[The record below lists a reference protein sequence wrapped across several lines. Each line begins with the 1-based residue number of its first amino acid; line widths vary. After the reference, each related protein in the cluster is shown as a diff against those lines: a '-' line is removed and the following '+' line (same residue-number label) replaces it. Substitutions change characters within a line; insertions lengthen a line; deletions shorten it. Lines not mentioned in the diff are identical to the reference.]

1 MFLSGTLLAKEPG
14 TASRKRHRKHSF
26 AITAGETPEAARGVD
41 VSDLKCFFF
50 TRLVVMGVGNRCVP
64 YGGLGCFCRAPYWP
78 NPVVIFKS
86 PL

>member
-26 AITAGETPEAARGVD
+26 AITAGDTPEAARGVD
-41 VSDLKCFFF
+41 VSDPKCFLF
-50 TRLVVMGVGNRCVP
+50 TRLVVWVSETGVP
-64 YGGLGCFCRAPYWP
+64 YGGLGCFSRAPYWP
-78 NPVVIFKS
+78 NPVEILKS